1 MGGMTNLL
9 DADEPS
15 PVHIINPAGTSR
27 FLVLADH
34 AGRIVPR
41 RLGTLGVS
49 TADMDR
55 HIAWDIGAAGVT
67 AGLAALL
74 DAVAICQRYS
84 RLVIDCNRTPGHP
97 TSIPGI
103 SDGTLVPGNAALD
116 ATDAAARA
124 EAIFAPYH
132 ASIAAEIDRRAPG
145 DCVIIA
151 MHSFTPVYGGVARPW
166 QAGILHDRMPEY
178 GLAVGDLLRAE
189 GLLVGDNEPYRLS
202 DESDYTVPVHAGRR
216 GLPYVELEV
225 RQDLIADAAGER
237 DWAALLARVLPAAW
251 EQVKGAQPAA

>member
-1 MGGMTNLL
+1 MCGLTKML

-15 PVHIINPAGTSR
+15 PVHIINPAGASR

-41 RLGTLGVS
+41 GLGTLGVS
-49 TADMDR
+49 AADMDR

-67 AGLAALL
+67 AGLAGLL

-97 TSIPGI
+97 TSIPEV
-103 SDGTLVPGNAALD
+103 SDGTRVPGNAGLA
-116 ATDAAARA
+116 AGEAAARA

-132 ASIAAEIDRRAPG
+132 AAIAAEIDRRAAG
-145 DCVIIA
+145 GCVIIA
-151 MHSFTPVYGGVARPW
+151 MHSFTPVYGGVVRPW

-237 DWAALLARVLPAAW
+237 HWAELLARVLPAAW
-251 EQVKGAQPAA
+251 DRITGGRPGA